1 MKPTG
6 RFVESEV
13 VVKKGS
19 VPDRILEEA
28 LSQFLTKGYNA
39 VSIREIIGPLGISKG
54 GFYHHFGSKQT
65 LFLAVVERV
74 LGGWDAAVS
83 TLLSDTSRSV
93 HDRMLSLFLSPR
105 ERGEVH
111 YGLLY
116 EGLRVLAIARERT
129 AEVVD
134 GLIGHCEALLVEGQE
149 RGEIRD
155 FLDCKS
161 WAFQIAALVEGGYL
175 LTTLGGVADLDD
187 HLLRSFEN
195 TWRGV
200 KALDL

>member
-1 MKPTG
+1 M
-6 RFVESEV
+6 E
-13 VVKKGS
+13 KGS
-19 VPDRILEEA
+19 VPEAILGEA
-28 LSQFLTKGYNA
+28 LSQFLAKGYSA
-39 VSIREIIGPLGISKG
+39 VSIREIILPLGISKG
-54 GFYHHFGSKQT
+54 GFYHHYSSKEA

-74 LGGWDAAVS
+74 LQEWQTAVS
-83 TLLSDTSRSV
+83 VLLSETARSV

-105 ERGEVH
+105 ERTGVH

-116 EGLRVLAIARERT
+116 EGLRALPGARERT
-129 AEVVD
+129 MEVVD
-134 GLIGHCEALLVEGQE
+134 RIIGHCEALLVEGQE

-161 WAFQIAALVEGGYL
+161 WAFQIAAQVEGGYL
-175 LTTLGGVADLDD
+175 LATLGGVEKLDD
-187 HLLRSFEN
+187 HLQRSFES